1 MRKLDYETA
10 MRTKDTE
17 YAAQRSKTP
26 MALMT
31 APELDQEQELR
42 FVLTVAYNRAIAQ
55 ADLTFDSEVALAQSE
70 HDSEVAI
77 EDANSV
83 KSITAK
89 YGMEFQSAVQEA
101 EKAFAL
107 IESEY
112 KEKLATA
119 DATYHDARRAR
130 MAIWQDESLELEEK
144 LLRLKALL
152 N

>member
-1 MRKLDYETA
+1 MTDLAHKLHSAYERLHRASTDDLAERTRRINTA
-10 MRTKDTE
+10 KVTQH
-17 YAAQRSKTP
+17 AAVNDRH
-26 MALMT
+26 A
-31 APELDQEQELR
+31 
-42 FVLTVAYNRAIAQ
+42 
-55 ADLTFDSEVALAQSE
+55 
-70 HDSEVAI
+70 
-77 EDANSV
+77 
-83 KSITAK
+83 SITAK
-89 YGMEFQSAVQEA
+89 YGMEFQSAVQET

-119 DATYHDARRAR
+119 DAAYHDARRAR